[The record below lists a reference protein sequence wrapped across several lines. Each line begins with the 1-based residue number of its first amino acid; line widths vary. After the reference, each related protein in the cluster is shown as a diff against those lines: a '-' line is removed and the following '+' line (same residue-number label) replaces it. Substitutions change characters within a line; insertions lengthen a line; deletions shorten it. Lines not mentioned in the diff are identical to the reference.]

1 MKACIR
7 PYCEIIQTG
16 TVFRFKSNHN
26 KREGNVESR
35 DLKKDLKI
43 DAGGEDPEMWRP
55 NAAHLL
61 AAFQQT
67 SIRDPASSANLYLG
81 Y

>member
-1 MKACIR
+1 MKAWIR

-55 NAAHLL
+55 NAAHTFWPHSNKLPL
-61 AAFQQT
+61 E
-67 SIRDPASSANLYLG
+67 IPHPVRIYI
-81 Y
+81 